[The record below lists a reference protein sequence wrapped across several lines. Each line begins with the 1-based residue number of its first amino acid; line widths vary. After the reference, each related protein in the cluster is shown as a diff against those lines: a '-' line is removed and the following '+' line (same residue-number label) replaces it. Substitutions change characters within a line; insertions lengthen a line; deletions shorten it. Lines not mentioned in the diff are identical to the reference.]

1 MCKKK
6 TNFFCFKKNKRGIKL
21 TMNKIILAAFILLP
35 FYIVSQDLNE
45 AYLASLP
52 EEVRLDVEEK
62 IKAREKS
69 EEPVYRRA
77 SSMIDKD
84 EINNSDR
91 FGSNIFDM
99 MQSSFMPINEPN
111 FDSSYVLDFGDTILV
126 QLTGQKKS
134 IDRLRIE
141 RDGSINIPEFGKLF
155 VSGLSLESANELIK
169 NKVQNALIGTKV
181 YTSLVAVRDIQIIIA
196 GMAFNPGIYTLN
208 GNSNALHA
216 ISMAGGIQ
224 EDGSYRSIEIIR
236 DGKVIFNLDI
246 YDLFINGTTNFGPNL
261 RTGDSIFVRPH
272 HALVNAASGV
282 KRPAVYELTLGESFD
297 NLITYA
303 NGISRSADISSIAV
317 ERLNKDKVELIR
329 FKNLDDLAKTG
340 IKDGDSLYIKEFNY
354 RSVSISGA
362 IQIPGTYFIEEGE
375 KLSSLIK
382 RAGGYKDS
390 AYPFGGFLNNNEAFQ
405 RNEAARDKLY
415 KEFLENIISDSS
427 SQTDEGLPIILE
439 QIRNTPISGRV
450 MAEFDIDFIK
460 NNPDLDTT
468 LDDGDELIIPFVT
481 QQVYIFGEVNTSGTI
496 RHKSGGGINYYLNN
510 AGGILETSDKH
521 NIYVVHPNGRTQR
534 LKASNNLSFLNSQN
548 NNIPVYP
555 GSIIYVPRKSSLNSS
570 FKTASIWAPIVS
582 SIALSM
588 ASISAINN

>member
-1 MCKKK
+1 MFKKK
-6 TNFFCFKKNKRGIKL
+6 TNFLCFKKNKRGTKL
-21 TMNKIILAAFILLP
+21 IMKKIILSIFVLLP
-35 FYIVSQDLNE
+35 FYIVSQELNE

-52 EEVRLDVEEK
+52 EQVRLDVEDK
-62 IKAREKS
+62 IKAREMS

-77 SSMIDKD
+77 SSMIDK
-84 EINNSDR
+84 EEAVISDR

-141 RDGSINIPEFGKLF
+141 RDGSINIPDFGKLF

-169 NKVQNALIGTKV
+169 NKVQDALIGTKV
-181 YTSLVAVRDIQIIIA
+181 FTSLVGVRDIQIIIA

-261 RTGDSIFVRPH
+261 RTGDSVFVRPH

-282 KRPAVYELTLGESFD
+282 KRPAVYELLPGENFEH
-297 NLITYA
+297 LITYA
-303 NGISRSADISSIAV
+303 NGISRNADVSSIAI

-329 FKNLDDLAKTG
+329 FKELDSLKIFDTQ
-340 IKDGDSLYIKEFNY
+340 DGDSLYIKEFSY

-375 KLSSLIK
+375 KLSSLIQ

-390 AYPFGGFLNNNEAFQ
+390 AYPFGGFLNNVEALKLNET
-405 RNEAARDKLY
+405 AREKLY
-415 KEFLENIISDSS
+415 NEFLENIISDTSNQS
-427 SQTDEGLPIILE
+427 NEGLPVILE
-439 QIRNTPISGRV
+439 QIRNMPVSGRV
-450 MAEFDIDFIK
+450 MAEFDLDYIK
-460 NNPDLDTT
+460 NNPELDTT
-468 LDDGDELIIPFVT
+468 LDDGDELIIPFTT
-481 QQVYIFGEVNTSGTI
+481 QQVYIFGEINSSGTV
-496 RHKSGGGINYYLNN
+496 RHKSGEGVDYYLNN
-510 AGGILETSDKH
+510 AGGILETSDKN
-521 NIYVVHPNGRTQR
+521 NIYIVQPNGMTKR
-534 LKASNNLSFLNSQN
+534 LKVSNNLSFLGSQGN
-548 NNIPVYP
+548 DISVYP
-555 GSIIYVPRKSSLNSS
+555 GSIIYVPRKSFINNSY
-570 FKTASIWAPIVS
+570 KTASIWAPIVS
-582 SIALSM
+582 SVALSV